1 MAGRI
6 AQVSLF
12 AVALTIGILLVG
24 QLRSQA
30 RPIELS
36 SLTAQEL
43 STLIETLRARNVDYT
58 DALADLRE
66 QIRDYERAEVEGR
79 SNLELTSELLDRYS
93 AFGGLVGVVGQGIV
107 IQIDGSYDA
116 SAINDLIHELRNAG
130 AEAIAVDDVRIT
142 AASVAVLGTS
152 TVDIDGVSLAQIVE
166 IHAIGSPEGL
176 RSAIER
182 PGGILTVLEQSVDAR
197 FTIET
202 REDLRLPA
210 TGRDLS
216 PQAAQPVE

>member
-12 AVALTIGILLVG
+12 AVALLIGVLLVG

-43 STLIETLRARNVDYT
+43 SALIETLRARNVDYT

-93 AFGGLVGVVGQGIV
+93 AFGGLMGVVGQGIV

-152 TVDIDGVSLAQIVE
+152 TVDIDGVSLSQVVE

-210 TGRDLS
+210 TGRDLT

>member
-12 AVALTIGILLVG
+12 AVALLIGVLLVG

-43 STLIETLRARNVDYT
+43 SALIETLRARNVDYA

-93 AFGGLVGVVGQGIV
+93 AFGGLLGVVGQGIV
-107 IQIDGSYDA
+107 IEIDGSYDA

-130 AEAIAVDDVRIT
+130 AEAIAVDDIRIT
-142 AASVAVLGTS
+142 ASSVAVLGTS
-152 TVDIDGVSLAQIVE
+152 TIDIDGVALEQVVE

-182 PGGILTVLEQSVDAR
+182 PGGILTVLQQSVDAR
-197 FTIET
+197 FTIAT
-202 REDLRLPA
+202 RENLRLPA
-210 TGRDLS
+210 TQRDLT